1 MKNLHHDIILNILS
15 RLPYQCIINCKLVCK
30 RWRDLLS
37 NIKAG
42 LVFKLGSFRGRL
54 YYGGEEYC
62 DDINIHEKEYSYE
75 TLPEMDNLYPLDD
88 QLEPLRA
95 LGDLVGSCNG
105 LVCLKIFDLDA
116 WVQDS
121 IYICNPVTREY
132 IYLPKYIYG
141 DGDSHHRGY
150 FVCGFGYSYST
161 DEYKVVRMYRR
172 YGNFSD
178 VSSKVQVYTLGSG
191 QGWRDKGRLDHLL
204 CPSSPGVCANGAL
217 YWSGFGKIV
226 SFDLA
231 KEEFRIIPLPPIPSK
246 KKLPVSPCLRLL
258 RGYLSAIK
266 YTRGEERTFLR
277 IWELKKK
284 SRCTNSAIEEP
295 AFDDL
300 WYWNEELSFSWENTG
315 TMDRLYLPFAVTNS
329 NQVLLWCGG
338 FLFYYDLHTT
348 NLTKLWGE
356 DWLCSN
362 KAIPHVN
369 SLVSMKALGEKSKKR
384 I

>member
-1 MKNLHHDIILNILS
+1 
-15 RLPYQCIINCKLVCK
+15 
-30 RWRDLLS
+30 
-37 NIKAG
+37 
-42 LVFKLGSFRGRL
+42 
-54 YYGGEEYC
+54 
-62 DDINIHEKEYSYE
+62 
-75 TLPEMDNLYPLDD
+75 MDNFYPLE
-88 QLEPLRA
+88 EPLRA

-116 WVQDS
+116 WVQDP

-132 IYLPKYIYG
+132 VYLPKYIYG
-141 DGDSHHRGY
+141 DGDFHCGCY

-172 YGNFSD
+172 SGVYLD

-204 CPSSPGVCANGAL
+204 CRIGPSICANGAL
-217 YWSGFGKIV
+217 YWSGYGKIV

-231 KEEFRIIPLPPIPSK
+231 KEEFSIIPLPPIPLK
-246 KKLPVSPCLRLL
+246 KKNPVPACLRLL
-258 RGYLSAIK
+258 RGYLSVINS
-266 YTRGEERTFLR
+266 TRGEERTFFR
-277 IWELKKK
+277 IWALKKK
-284 SRCTNSAIEEP
+284 SKCTSSAIEEP

-300 WYWNEELSFSWENTG
+300 WYWNEEFSFSWENTG
-315 TMDRLYLPFAVTNS
+315 TMDRAYLPFAVTNS

-338 FLFYYDLHTT
+338 FLFYYDPQTT

-356 DWLCSN
+356 GRLFLN
-362 KAIPHVN
+362 EAIPHLN
-369 SLVSMKALGEKSKKR
+369 SLVSIKALGEKSKTR